1 MEKKDH
7 ACQEWQPLSQGLFTS
22 FELFNLFIH
31 FERFYDV
38 LNFFLANWM
47 HEICITV
54 YIFHLDFVNNCDIY
68 HLFRWFSDLFISYP
82 SEQLIQVVGYGFL
95 ITLFIHKH
103 IWHNCL
109 YYQHKWLFDYHTY
122 MFMYKQG
129 IVMQCSLYFF
139 QSKFF
144 VMSCDLQPGLYMLF
158 LMLIELK
165 FLLGYFFDMTLSID
179 KLLNSFKACVCYFL
193 SNFYL
198 FIKW

>member
-1 MEKKDH
+1 MEKKGH

-68 HLFRWFSDLFISYP
+68 HLFRWFSYLFISCP

-139 QSKFF
+139 SKQFLCNVLWF
-144 VMSCDLQPGLYMLF
+144 ATWFIYVIFNVNWIKISFRILF
-158 LMLIELK
+158 WYDIV
-165 FLLGYFFDMTLSID
+165 YWQ
-179 KLLNSFKACVCYFL
+179 APQ
-193 SNFYL
+193 
-198 FIKW
+198 